1 MTFVSLIPIILI
13 AALFIE
19 KVLHK
24 YWVEQIPL
32 RISVNGT
39 RGKSSVT
46 QFIAVG
52 LRSAG
57 MVTLGKITG
66 TEPVLIGPDGNR
78 SRIKRWGSPR
88 IQEQLKVVYQAAKTN
103 IDVLVAE
110 CMAVSPEIQTI
121 DSRII
126 CPHIV
131 VITNILDDH
140 REQFGGDLK
149 AYAEAICST
158 IPHRSTV
165 VTTEVELFPFIQSY
179 AKELDATVIVPKP
192 IHSKSFPQGIHRAN
206 VELAVEVCRLAGMD
220 RDEAETNILGQ
231 FKKLENTICSESSD
245 GIRFINGLAAN
256 DTQSASHLLDEWH
269 EPNERRI
276 LLLHT
281 RSDRPLRT
289 IQFAEWM
296 ASLADVDHVLLSGT
310 HSFVARR
317 KMRQCG
323 FPLER
328 VTMTNNNPFDC
339 FRKIETSDVTVYG
352 FGNTGDQGNLHWT
365 NLMQNYREMSRSNDS

>member
-1 MTFVSLIPIILI
+1 MVFVSLIPIILI
-13 AALFIE
+13 AALLLE
-19 KVLHK
+19 KVLHN
-24 YWVEQIPL
+24 YWIGKIPL
-32 RISVNGT
+32 RVSVNGT

-46 QFIAVG
+46 QYIAEG
-52 LRSAG
+52 LHSAG
-57 MVTLGKITG
+57 MDALGKITG
-66 TEPVLIGPDGNR
+66 TEPVLIGPDGKR
-78 SRIKRWGSPR
+78 SRIHRWGSPR

-110 CMAVSPEIQTI
+110 CMAVSPEIQKI

-126 CPHIV
+126 CPQIV

-165 VTTEVELFPFIQSY
+165 VTTEVEYLPFIQSC
-179 AKELDATVIVPKP
+179 AKERQATVIVPEP
-192 IHSKSFPQGIHRAN
+192 INSQLFPQGIHRAN
-206 VELAVEVCRLAGMD
+206 IELAVEVCRLAGMD
-220 RDEAETNILGQ
+220 RKKAETNILEQ
-231 FKKLENTICSESSD
+231 IKRYDHTVCAEISD

-256 DTQSASHLLDEWH
+256 DIQSASHILDEWR

-289 IQFAEWM
+289 VQFAEWI
-296 ASLADVDHVLLSGT
+296 ASLPDIDHVLLSGT

-317 KMRQCG
+317 KMKQCG
-323 FPLER
+323 FPMARLI
-328 VTMTNNNPFDC
+328 MPDDKPFIC
-339 FRKIETSDVTVYG
+339 FQSTVDSDVSVYG
-352 FGNTGDQGNLHWT
+352 FGNTGDQGNEQWM
-365 NLMQNYREMSRSNDS
+365 NLMQNYREWSRSNDS